1 VPIRG
6 PIARLL
12 LGAGLVCAGVLALV
26 GGIALRGSGV
36 VAVVLAGAVAACL
49 AAGVARETAPTGG
62 TSAVDAAVQAAGWT
76 VGALLVLAG
85 TAAIGGGLA
94 AVLTGAAGAL
104 AVLGVWLVRSP
115 RPRTE
120 MSPHTPTPDRAGG
133 AAPLGARPQATS
145 WPVSGSGTRADAGAA
160 RLSAPVT
167 ELPTAALGREWL
179 LTTAALSGRLE
190 ATARE
195 SIVRRRQEALDE
207 LERRDPEGFTRWLA
221 TGPAPGSDPAVFVHG
236 GPAGGREP

>member
-1 VPIRG
+1 
-6 PIARLL
+6 
-12 LGAGLVCAGVLALV
+12 
-26 GGIALRGSGV
+26 
-36 VAVVLAGAVAACL
+36 
-49 AAGVARETAPTGG
+49 
-62 TSAVDAAVQAAGWT
+62 
-76 VGALLVLAG
+76 VLAG

-120 MSPHTPTPDRAGG
+120 LSPHTPTPDRAGG
-133 AAPLGARPQATS
+133 AAPFGARPQATS

-236 GPAGGREP
+236 GPAGGREA